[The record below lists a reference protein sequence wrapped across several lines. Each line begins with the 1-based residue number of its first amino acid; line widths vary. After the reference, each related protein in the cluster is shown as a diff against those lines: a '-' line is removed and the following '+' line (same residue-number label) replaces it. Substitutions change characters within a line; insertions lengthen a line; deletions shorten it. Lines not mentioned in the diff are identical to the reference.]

1 MTYESLYY
9 ATNNMTAASTI
20 QSFGILAFLLV
31 FAYFFY
37 GFVRAWNERCKIW
50 MKADHNK
57 IYLDDLCTSYKAGYI
72 KQKAREEGITL
83 EDVPEPKRRTIA
95 DKLKE
100 DVDKEIAT

>member
-1 MTYESLYY
+1 MYESTYL
-9 ATNNMTAASTI
+9 ATNNLTAASTI

-50 MKADHNK
+50 IKADHNEV
-57 IYLDDLCTSYKAGYI
+57 YLDDLYTSYKAGFL
-72 KQKAREEGITL
+72 KKKASEEGISL

-100 DVDKEIAT
+100 DVEKEIAN